1 MRSSDSG
8 SSNVP
13 YMTRQTGK
21 SLAKLIVIGMM
32 VQLLVIGY
40 VFYQSYVG
48 RSDLVDSQRAGCERG
63 KLDRTDNAR
72 GWRTAQKR
80 ALSQGQVNYSI
91 HYAHIAAGLEKR
103 SRITCADKFPKAG
116 FLP

>member
-1 MRSSDSG
+1 M
-8 SSNVP
+8 P
-13 YMTRQTGK
+13 YMSRQNGK
-21 SLAKLIVIGMM
+21 SLAKLIVIGMA

-40 VFYQSYVG
+40 VFYQSYQG
-48 RSDLVDSQRAGCERG
+48 RSDLVDSQRAGCARG
-63 KLDRTDNAR
+63 KKDRVDNAN

-80 ALSQGQVNYSI
+80 AKSQGQIKYSI

-103 SRITCADKFPKAG
+103 SRINCVTEFPKAG